1 MLRRTIDLTGR
12 QVTQKEFDR
21 YYLRVY
27 QHFGSREGYRVLGDT
42 LPFLQ
47 YVQDKVQVRHSCSAG
62 CSALLMPHCAYD
74 AHVE

>member
-1 MLRRTIDLTGR
+1 MLRRTIELTGR
-12 QVTQKEFDR
+12 QVTQQELDR

-47 YVQDKVQVRHSCSAG
+47 YVQDKVQVSKPLMQCSAG
-62 CSALLMPHCAYD
+62 CPALHC
-74 AHVE
+74 